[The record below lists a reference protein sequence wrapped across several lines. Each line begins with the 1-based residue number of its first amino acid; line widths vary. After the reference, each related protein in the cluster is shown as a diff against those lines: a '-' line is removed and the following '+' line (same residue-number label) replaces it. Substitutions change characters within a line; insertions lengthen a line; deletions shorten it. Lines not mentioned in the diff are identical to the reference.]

1 MKRLALTVML
11 IVGLVPPA
19 WAEVRAITATGE
31 YRMGDNDT
39 RADAKR
45 MALQD
50 AKRLALEQAGTY
62 IEGITEVKNF
72 ALSRDEL
79 RAYIAGIVET
89 TEHGASSTME
99 GQQQVVRVVVNCKID
114 TDVVA
119 RQIDAL
125 RKNEAVKAELLQ
137 ARQEADRLRQE
148 LGTKTRELAAVTS
161 KTEAETIAQ
170 ARRKVLT
177 GQDVNSL
184 VAQAWVALGGPSK
197 TLILGSSSIGG
208 RRHARNL
215 IEQALALDAS
225 NPDVHVITGGL
236 LMEEGNLEGAIA
248 EYRTAIRLKPDD
260 ANAHNSLGGAL
271 YLKGDLDGAIVEH
284 RTAIRAKPDHA
295 LAHNNLGFMLHKK
308 GDLEG
313 AIVEYRTAIRLKP
326 DDASFHHNLG
336 IVLTAKGDVEG
347 AIAEYRTAIRLKPD
361 DAESRHSLGVALYE
375 KNDLDGA
382 IVEYRIAI
390 HLMPDNA
397 GFHASLGLAFK
408 AKGQQV
414 EAAREFRE
422 YLRLTPDTPANRPK
436 IEKARAA
443 LREIE

>member
-19 WAEVRAITATGE
+19 WVEVREITATGE
-31 YRMGDNDT
+31 YRMGNNDT

-89 TEHGASSTME
+89 TEHGARSTME

-114 TDVVA
+114 TDVVTQ
-119 RQIDAL
+119 QIDAL

-148 LGTKTRELAAVTS
+148 LETKTRELAAVTS
-161 KTEAETIAQ
+161 NTEAETIAQ

-197 TLILGSSSIGG
+197 TLTLGSSSIEG
-208 RRHARNL
+208 RRHAWNL

-225 NPDVHVITGGL
+225 NPDVHVFTGVL

-260 ANAHNSLGGAL
+260 DVAHVYLGSTL
-271 YLKGDLDGAIVEH
+271 YMQGDLNSAIAEH
-284 RTAIRAKPDHA
+284 RTALRVKPDDA
-295 LAHNNLGFMLHKK
+295 LAHNNLGFMLYEQ
-308 GDLEG
+308 GDLDS
-313 AIVEYRTAIRLKP
+313 AIAEYRTAIRLKP

-336 IVLTAKGDVEG
+336 FALKTKGDVEG

-361 DAESRHSLGVALYE
+361 DAGSRHSLGIALYE
-375 KNDLDGA
+375 KNDLAGA

-390 HLMPDNA
+390 HLKPDNA
-397 GFHASLGLAFK
+397 GFRASLGLAFK

-414 EAAREFRE
+414 EAAREYRE

-443 LREIE
+443 LRETE